1 MPLADRFIPSRASL
15 FRQVLLSLL
24 DRGHSRSVEIVVED
38 TLFRIA
44 CGDGAVVDARGL
56 EDEEDTPSGHMCGG
70 QDLVW
75 EEPPFILE

>member
-44 CGDGAVVDARGL
+44 CGDGAVVDARAL
-56 EDEEDTPSGHMCGG
+56 ENEEDDTPSGG

-75 EEPPFILE
+75 EEPPFLLE